1 MKTKFWKIP
10 STEEECKLVQ
20 DVWLNYSVN
29 NLTEEEL
36 TKQFHISKAYIKKA
50 VQWVL
55 ENKLMVYDAKMQ
67 KESSIESARW
77 RMKEIRIDLSRVR
90 EKYGKPNKDENWEI
104 VRDKNGNPIL
114 YEYKYND
121 IMAIV
126 MLQRALRENDEL
138 ILKLYGLLSNSG
150 VNVINNVNVDA
161 QKESVRKEVA
171 SLDLTEERREEMVKI
186 LQQVESLVN

>member
-1 MKTKFWKIP
+1 
-10 STEEECKLVQ
+10 
-20 DVWLNYSVN
+20 
-29 NLTEEEL
+29 
-36 TKQFHISKAYIKKA
+36 
-50 VQWVL
+50 
-55 ENKLMVYDAKMQ
+55 
-67 KESSIESARW
+67 
-77 RMKEIRIDLSRVR
+77 
-90 EKYGKPNKDENWEI
+90 
-104 VRDKNGNPIL
+104 
-114 YEYKYND
+114 
-121 IMAIV
+121 